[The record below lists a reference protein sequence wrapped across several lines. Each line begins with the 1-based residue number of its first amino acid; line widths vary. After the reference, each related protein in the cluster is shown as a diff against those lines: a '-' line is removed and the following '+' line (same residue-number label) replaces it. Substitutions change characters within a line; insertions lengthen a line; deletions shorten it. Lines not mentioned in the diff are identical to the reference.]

1 MIYRGCRWTVALRP
15 VYQGDAWEA
24 IVRDLLRQA
33 VRAGVKARLV
43 LVDRGF
49 YSVAVL
55 RYLQAARYPF
65 ILPVVRRGLSPKH
78 PNGPSGTWTFF
89 TWKRSGWSQ
98 YTLTERRGRQRAT
111 VSIGV
116 CCRWVRRRRRRR
128 PGWGPRQR
136 AVWVYAFWGVKP
148 SSMTWLRATY
158 RLRFGIESSYRQLH
172 QARIRTSTR
181 QPLLR
186 LLYVGVALLL
196 RNVWVWLHWEVLA
209 ARRRGRRRVDL
220 SRLPFRAM
228 LLWLQQCIAE
238 DLGHTDFLATQ
249 RPMQTGIGSIPP
261 PQG

>member
-1 MIYRGCRWTVALRP
+1 MTWDSPTHAEGAMRSHQYTITARQVQRHTETLLARHLALPDHGPKCTASVLYAVICWGCRWTVALRP

-49 YSVAVL
+49 YSVAVI

-136 AVWVYAFWGVKP
+136 EVWVYAFWGVKP

-158 RLRFGIESSYRQLH
+158 
-172 QARIRTSTR
+172 
-181 QPLLR
+181 
-186 LLYVGVALLL
+186 
-196 RNVWVWLHWEVLA
+196 
-209 ARRRGRRRVDL
+209 
-220 SRLPFRAM
+220 
-228 LLWLQQCIAE
+228 
-238 DLGHTDFLATQ
+238 
-249 RPMQTGIGSIPP
+249 
-261 PQG
+261 